1 VFVSASVGVSK
12 SMCVRSVPQAGCSIV
27 GTHGNRSV
35 ANRGD
40 AGGPE
45 SGSGGATGKP
55 ETRRPTR
62 STPMSP
68 PHSGKSFCPYM
79 HALRLSVLV
88 CAVLQAVCS
97 IVYRYQWQQKYC

>member
-1 VFVSASVGVSK
+1 
-12 SMCVRSVPQAGCSIV
+12 MCSVPQAGCSIV
-27 GTHGNRSV
+27 GTRGNRSV
-35 ANRGD
+35 ADRGD

-45 SGSGGATGKP
+45 SGSEGATGKP

-79 HALRLSVLV
+79 HALCLSVLV